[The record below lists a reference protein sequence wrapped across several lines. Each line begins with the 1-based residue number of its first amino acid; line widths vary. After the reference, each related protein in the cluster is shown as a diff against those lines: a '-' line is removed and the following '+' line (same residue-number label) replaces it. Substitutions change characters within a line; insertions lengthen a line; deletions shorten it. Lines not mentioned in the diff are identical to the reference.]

1 MGKINM
7 KLSVI
12 IPAYNAEMFLA
23 ETLDCLERQTLKDIQ
38 IIIVNDGSTDKT
50 AEIIAEYAN
59 KNSNILP
66 IYQENSG
73 VSAARNNGISHAE
86 GKYTLFLDSDD
97 IFTPESFENIYNA
110 LEESNAD
117 MAVCRITSFGYGG
130 EQLNPVAEA
139 LSKETLIDYSDKRLL
154 WNFLISNKCFRTE
167 MLRNSEVRFPP
178 LRYSEDG
185 AFTMQLVYKENP
197 KIIGVDGALFKY
209 RRHTPKEGFSV
220 SQSISTELV
229 NHFLG
234 SMSIVYDA
242 AEKAGMQEDYLQEIL
257 CKTYSALI
265 NEFYRI
271 LWRADSETV
280 NLIVDK
286 CKELKSRMN
295 AETARKCNDVQ
306 KDIGK
311 EVCTK
316 SEIAEK
322 PFISVIA
329 KNCTAEF
336 IDSVYAQSMPV
347 FEFIT
352 TKSDLLPEK
361 ENIKILPENGFK
373 SASKKLVKGRIVL
386 CLDGKKALD
395 TRFFKVVTLLKRS
408 PKFGLFPDFLIKF
421 GAKLFLKIK
430 R

>member
-1 MGKINM
+1 M

-23 ETLDCLERQTLKDIQ
+23 ETLDCLEKQTLKDIQ

-50 AEIIAEYAN
+50 SEIIADYAN

-73 VSAARNNGISHAE
+73 VSAARNNGINHAE

-97 IFTPESFENIYNA
+97 VFTPESLENLYNA
-110 LEESNAD
+110 LEKSGAD
-117 MAVCRITSFGYGG
+117 MAICRITSFGYGG
-130 EQLNPVAEA
+130 EQLNPVAETLA
-139 LSKETLIDYSDKRLL
+139 KEKNIDCTDKRLL

-167 MLRNSEVRFPP
+167 MIKRSGVRFPP

-185 AFTMQLVYKENP
+185 AFTMQLIYKENP

-234 SMSIVYDA
+234 SMNIVYDA
-242 AEKAGMQEDYLQEIL
+242 AEKAGMTEDYLQEIL
-257 CKTYSALI
+257 YKTYSALI

-280 NLIVDK
+280 ELIVDK
-286 CKELKSRMN
+286 CNEIKSRMN
-295 AETARKCNDVQ
+295 EETAKKCETVQ

-311 EVCTK
+311 EVYTK
-316 SEIAEK
+316 NQISEK
-322 PFISVIA
+322 PFVSVIA

-352 TKSDLLPEK
+352 TKNNLLPEK
-361 ENIKILPENGFK
+361 ENIKILPESGFGK
-373 SASKKLVKGRIVL
+373 ASKKLAKGRIVL
-386 CLDGKKALD
+386 CLDGRKALD

-408 PKFGLFPDFLIKF
+408 PKFGLFPDFLIGL

-430 R
+430 K

>member
-1 MGKINM
+1 MKI
-7 KLSVI
+7 SVI
-12 IPAYNAEMFLA
+12 IPAYNSEMFLA
-23 ETLDCLERQTLKDIQ
+23 ETLDCLENQTLKDIQ

-50 AEIIAEYAN
+50 AEIIEEYAK
-59 KNSNILP
+59 KNSNILSL
-66 IYQENSG
+66 YQENSG
-73 VSAARNNGISHAE
+73 VSAARNNGINHAE

-97 IFTPESFENIYNA
+97 VFTPESLENIYNA
-110 LEESNAD
+110 LENSGAD

-130 EQLNPVAEA
+130 SQINPVAES
-139 LSKETLIDYSDKRLL
+139 LSKESNIDFADKRLL

-167 MLRNSEVRFPP
+167 MLKNSEVRFPP

-185 AFTMQLVYKENP
+185 AFTMSLIYDKKPE
-197 KIIGVDGALFKY
+197 IIGVDGALFKY

-220 SQSISTELV
+220 SQSISSELV
-229 NHFLG
+229 NHFLS

-242 AEKAGMQEDYLQEIL
+242 AEKSGMAEDYLQEIL
-257 CKTYSALI
+257 YKTYSALI

-280 NLIVDK
+280 ELITQK
-286 CKELKSRMN
+286 CGEIRSRMTD
-295 AETARKCNDVQ
+295 ETAKKCETVQ

-311 EVCTK
+311 DVYTK

-322 PFISVIA
+322 PFVSIIA

-336 IDSVYAQSMPV
+336 IESVYAQSMPV
-347 FEFIT
+347 FELIT
-352 TKSDLLPEK
+352 TENDILPEN
-361 ENIKILPENGFK
+361 ENIKILPSEGFSRKAKK
-373 SASKKLVKGRIVL
+373 SAKGKIIL
-386 CLDGKKALD
+386 SLDGKKALD
-395 TRFFKVVTLLKRS
+395 TRLLKVVTLLKRS
-408 PKFGLFPDFLIKF
+408 PKFGLFPDFLIGF

>member
-1 MGKINM
+1 M

-23 ETLDCLERQTLKDIQ
+23 ETLDCLEKQTLKDIQ
-38 IIIVNDGSTDKT
+38 TIIVNDGSTDKT
-50 AEIIAEYAN
+50 AEIIAEYAK

-73 VSAARNNGISHAE
+73 VSAARNNGINHAE

-97 IFTPESFENIYNA
+97 VFTPESFENIYNA
-110 LEESNAD
+110 LEESDAD
-117 MAVCRITSFGYGG
+117 MAICRITSFGYGG
-130 EQLNPVAEA
+130 EQLNPIAESLA
-139 LSKETLIDYSDKRLL
+139 SDSLIDCTDKRLL

-185 AFTMQLVYKENP
+185 AFTMQLVYDKKP
-197 KIIGVDGALFKY
+197 KIIGVSGALFKY

-229 NHFLG
+229 NHYLG

-242 AEKAGMQEDYLQEIL
+242 AEKAGMEEDYLQEIL
-257 CKTYSALI
+257 YKTYSALI

-280 NLIVDK
+280 NLIVRK
-286 CKELKSRMN
+286 CGELKSRMN
-295 AETARKCNDVQ
+295 AETAKKCETVQ

-311 EVCTK
+311 DVYSQK
-316 SEIAEK
+316 EIAEK
-322 PFISVIA
+322 PFVSVIA
-329 KNCTAEF
+329 TNCTAEF

-352 TKSDLLPEK
+352 TKNDLLPEK
-361 ENIKILPENGFK
+361 ENLKILPEKEFR
-373 SASKKLVKGRIVL
+373 SASKKLAKGRIIL
-386 CLDGKKALD
+386 CLDGKKTLD

-408 PKFGLFPDFLIKF
+408 PKFGRFPDFLIGL

>member
-1 MGKINM
+1 M

-12 IPAYNAEMFLA
+12 IPAYNSEKFLA
-23 ETLDCLERQTLKDIQ
+23 ETLDCLEKQTLKDIQ
-38 IIIVNDGSTDKT
+38 IIVVNDGSTDKT
-50 AEIIAEYAN
+50 AEIIEKYAK
-59 KNSNILP
+59 KNNNILSL
-66 IYQENSG
+66 YQENSG
-73 VSAARNNGISHAE
+73 VSAARNNGICHAE

-97 IFTPESFENIYNA
+97 IFTPDSLENIYNA
-110 LEESNAD
+110 LEKSNAD
-117 MAVCRITSFGYGG
+117 MALCRIKSFGYGG
-130 EQLNPVAEA
+130 EQVNPVADELA
-139 LSKETLIDYSDKRLL
+139 KEELIDCTDKRLL
-154 WNFLISNKCFRTE
+154 WNFLLGNKCYKTE
-167 MLRNSEVRFPP
+167 MLKNSEIRFPP

-185 AFTMQLVYKENP
+185 AFTMPLIYDKKP
-197 KIIGVDGALFKY
+197 KIIGVDGALFMY

-220 SQSISTELV
+220 SQSISSELV
-229 NHFLG
+229 NHFLA

-242 AEKAGMQEDYLQEIL
+242 AEKAGMTEDYLQEIL
-257 CKTYSALI
+257 YKTYSALI

-280 NLIVDK
+280 GLIVDK
-286 CKELKSRMN
+286 CSEIKSRMT
-295 AETARKCNDVQ
+295 AATQKKCETVQ

-311 EVCTK
+311 DVYTK

-336 IDSVYAQSMPV
+336 IDSVYSQSMPV
-347 FEFIT
+347 FELIT
-352 TKSDLLPEK
+352 TENDILPEK
-361 ENIKILPENGFK
+361 ENIKIIPSDGFNHN
-373 SASKKLVKGRIVL
+373 SKKSVKGKIIL
-386 CLDGKKALD
+386 CLDGNKPLD

-408 PKFGLFPDFLIKF
+408 PKFRIFPDFIIGF

>member
-1 MGKINM
+1 M

-23 ETLDCLERQTLKDIQ
+23 ETLDCLEKQTLKDIQ

-50 AEIIAEYAN
+50 AEIIADYAK

-73 VSAARNNGISHAE
+73 VSAARNNGINHAE

-97 IFTPESFENIYNA
+97 VFTPESLENLYNA
-110 LEESNAD
+110 LEKSGAD
-117 MAVCRITSFGYGG
+117 MAICRITSFGYGG
-130 EQLNPVAEA
+130 EQLNPVAETLA
-139 LSKETLIDYSDKRLL
+139 KEKNIDCTDKRLL

-167 MLRNSEVRFPP
+167 MIKRSGVHFPP

-185 AFTMQLVYKENP
+185 AFTMQLIYKENP

-234 SMSIVYDA
+234 SMNIVYDA
-242 AEKAGMQEDYLQEIL
+242 AEKAGMTEDYLQEIL
-257 CKTYSALI
+257 YKTYSALI

-280 NLIVDK
+280 ELIVDK
-286 CKELKSRMN
+286 CNEIKSRMN
-295 AETARKCNDVQ
+295 EETAMKCETVQ

-311 EVCTK
+311 EVYTK
-316 SEIAEK
+316 NRISEK
-322 PFISVIA
+322 PFVSVIA

-352 TKSDLLPEK
+352 TKNNLLPEK
-361 ENIKILPENGFK
+361 ENIKILPESGFGK
-373 SASKKLVKGRIVL
+373 ASKKLAKGRVVL
-386 CLDGKKALD
+386 CLDGRKTLD
-395 TRFFKVVTLLKRS
+395 TRFFKVVSLLKRS
-408 PKFGLFPDFLIKF
+408 PKFGLFPDFLIGL

-430 R
+430 K

>member
-1 MGKINM
+1 M

-23 ETLDCLERQTLKDIQ
+23 ETLDCLEKQTLKDIQ

-50 AEIIAEYAN
+50 AEIIADYAK

-73 VSAARNNGISHAE
+73 VSAARNNGINHAE

-97 IFTPESFENIYNA
+97 VFTPESLENLYNA
-110 LEESNAD
+110 LEKSGAD
-117 MAVCRITSFGYGG
+117 MAICRITSFGYGG
-130 EQLNPVAEA
+130 EQLNPVAESLA
-139 LSKETLIDYSDKRLL
+139 KEKNIDCTDKRLL

-167 MLRNSEVRFPP
+167 MIKRSGVRFPP

-185 AFTMQLVYKENP
+185 AFTMQLIYKENP

-234 SMSIVYDA
+234 SMNIVYDA
-242 AEKAGMQEDYLQEIL
+242 AEKAGMTEDYLQEIL
-257 CKTYSALI
+257 YKTYSALI

-280 NLIVDK
+280 ELIVDK
-286 CKELKSRMN
+286 CNEIKSRMN
-295 AETARKCNDVQ
+295 EETAMKCETVQ

-311 EVCTK
+311 EVYTK
-316 SEIAEK
+316 NQISEK
-322 PFISVIA
+322 PFVSVIA

-352 TKSDLLPEK
+352 TENDSLPQK
-361 ENIKILPENGFK
+361 ENIKILPENGFGK
-373 SASKKLVKGRIVL
+373 ASKKLAKGRIVL
-386 CLDGKKALD
+386 CLDGRKALD

-408 PKFGLFPDFLIKF
+408 PKFGLFPDFFIGL

-430 R
+430 K

>member
-1 MGKINM
+1 M

-23 ETLDCLERQTLKDIQ
+23 ETLDCLEKQTLKDIQ

-50 AEIIAEYAN
+50 SEIIADYAK

-73 VSAARNNGISHAE
+73 VSAARNNGINHAE

-97 IFTPESFENIYNA
+97 VFTPESLENLYNA
-110 LEESNAD
+110 LEKSGAD
-117 MAVCRITSFGYGG
+117 MAICRITSFGYGG
-130 EQLNPVAEA
+130 EQLNPVAETLA
-139 LSKETLIDYSDKRLL
+139 KEKNIDCTDKRLL

-167 MLRNSEVRFPP
+167 MIKRSGVRFPP

-234 SMSIVYDA
+234 SMNIVYDA
-242 AEKAGMQEDYLQEIL
+242 AEKAGMTEDYLQEIL
-257 CKTYSALI
+257 YKTYSALI

-280 NLIVDK
+280 ELIVDK
-286 CKELKSRMN
+286 CNEIKSRMN
-295 AETARKCNDVQ
+295 EETAKKCETVQ

-311 EVCTK
+311 EVYTK
-316 SEIAEK
+316 NQISEK
-322 PFISVIA
+322 PFVSVIA

-352 TKSDLLPEK
+352 TKNNLLPEK
-361 ENIKILPENGFK
+361 ENIKILPESGFGK
-373 SASKKLVKGRIVL
+373 ASKKLAKGRIVL
-386 CLDGKKALD
+386 CLDGRKALD

-408 PKFGLFPDFLIKF
+408 PKFGLFPDFLIGL

-430 R
+430 K

>member
-1 MGKINM
+1 M

-12 IPAYNAEMFLA
+12 IPAYNSEMFLA
-23 ETLDCLERQTLKDIQ
+23 ETLDCLEKQTLKDIQ

-50 AEIIAEYAN
+50 AEIISEYAK
-59 KNSNILP
+59 KNSNILSV
-66 IYQENSG
+66 YQENSG
-73 VSAARNNGISHAE
+73 VSAARNNGINHAE

-97 IFTPESFENIYNA
+97 VFTPESFENIYNA
-110 LEESNAD
+110 LEKSDAD
-117 MAVCRITSFGYGG
+117 LAICRITSFGYGG
-130 EQLNPVAEA
+130 EQLNPVAES
-139 LSKETLIDYSDKRLL
+139 LSKEAFIDCSDKRLL

-167 MLRNSEVRFPP
+167 MLKKSDVRFPP

-229 NHFLG
+229 NHFLQ
-234 SMSIVYDA
+234 SMGIVYDA
-242 AEKAGMQEDYLQEIL
+242 AEKSGYPEDYLQEIL
-257 CKTYSALI
+257 YKTYSALI

-280 NLIVDK
+280 KLIVHK
-286 CKELKSRMN
+286 CNELKNRMN
-295 AETARKCNDVQ
+295 EETVKKCETVQ

-311 EVCTK
+311 NVYTK
-316 SEIAEK
+316 TEIAEK
-322 PFISVIA
+322 PFVSVIA

-336 IDSVYAQSMPV
+336 LDSIYAQSMPV
-347 FEFIT
+347 FELIT
-352 TKSDLLPEK
+352 LKNDLISEK
-361 ENIKILPENGFK
+361 ENVTFLPENGFS
-373 SASKKLVKGRIVL
+373 SAAKKLAKGKIVL
-386 CLDGKKALD
+386 CLDGKRPLD
-395 TRFFKVVTLLKRS
+395 TRFFKVITLLKKS
-408 PKFGLFPDFLIKF
+408 PKFGMFPDFLIRF

-430 R
+430 K

>member
-1 MGKINM
+1 M

-12 IPAYNAEMFLA
+12 IPAYNSEMFLA
-23 ETLDCLERQTLKDIQ
+23 ETLDCLEKQTLKDIQ

-50 AEIIAEYAN
+50 AEIISEYAK
-59 KNSNILP
+59 KNSNILSV
-66 IYQENSG
+66 YQENSG

-97 IFTPESFENIYNA
+97 VFTPESFENIYNA
-110 LEESNAD
+110 LEKSGAD
-117 MAVCRITSFGYGG
+117 MAICRITSFGYGG

-139 LSKETLIDYSDKRLL
+139 LSKETLIDCSDKRLL

-167 MLRNSEVRFPP
+167 MLKKSDVRFPP

-185 AFTMQLVYKENP
+185 AFTMQLVYKESP

-229 NHFLG
+229 NHFLQ
-234 SMSIVYDA
+234 SMNIVYNA
-242 AEKAGMQEDYLQEIL
+242 AEKAGYPEDYLQEIL

-280 NLIVDK
+280 NLIVRK
-286 CKELKSRMN
+286 CKELKNRMN
-295 AETARKCNDVQ
+295 KETAKKCDEVQ

-311 EVCTK
+311 NVYTK
-316 SEIAEK
+316 TEIAEK

-329 KNCTAEF
+329 KNCTTEF
-336 IDSVYAQSMPV
+336 LDSVYAQSMPV
-347 FEFIT
+347 FELIT
-352 TKSDLLPEK
+352 LKNDLISEK
-361 ENIKILPENGFK
+361 VNVTFLPENGFK
-373 SASKKLVKGRIVL
+373 STAKKVAKGKFVL

-395 TRFFKVVTLLKRS
+395 TRLFKVISLLKKS
-408 PKFGLFPDFLIKF
+408 PKFGIFPDFLVRF

-430 R
+430 K

>member
-1 MGKINM
+1 M

-23 ETLDCLERQTLKDIQ
+23 ETLDCLEKQTLKDIQ

-50 AEIIAEYAN
+50 SEIIADYAN

-73 VSAARNNGISHAE
+73 VSAARNNGINHAE

-97 IFTPESFENIYNA
+97 VFTPESLENLYNA
-110 LEESNAD
+110 LEKSGAD
-117 MAVCRITSFGYGG
+117 MAICRITSFGYGG
-130 EQLNPVAEA
+130 EQLNPVAETLA
-139 LSKETLIDYSDKRLL
+139 KEKNIDCTDKRLL

-167 MLRNSEVRFPP
+167 MIKRSGVRFPP

-185 AFTMQLVYKENP
+185 AFTMQLIYKENP

-234 SMSIVYDA
+234 SMNIVYDA
-242 AEKAGMQEDYLQEIL
+242 AEKAGMTEDYLQEIL
-257 CKTYSALI
+257 YKAYSALI

-280 NLIVDK
+280 ELIVDK
-286 CKELKSRMN
+286 CNEIKSRMN
-295 AETARKCNDVQ
+295 EETAKKCETVQ

-311 EVCTK
+311 EVYTK
-316 SEIAEK
+316 NQISEK
-322 PFISVIA
+322 PFVSVIA

-352 TKSDLLPEK
+352 TKNNLLPEK
-361 ENIKILPENGFK
+361 ENIKILPESGFGK
-373 SASKKLVKGRIVL
+373 ASKKLAKGRIVL
-386 CLDGKKALD
+386 CLDGRKALD

-408 PKFGLFPDFLIKF
+408 PKFGLFPDFLIGL

-430 R
+430 K